1 VATKKARA
9 VRVVRPGL
17 VRITEGG
24 KVEHYAVKPIANE
37 LGGRAFEVRKVSEA
51 QPYHV
56 RIGRERS
63 CECLAFCRRLRCRH
77 VEALVALDAA
87 GKI

>member
-17 VRITEGG
+17 VRITEDGV
-24 KVEHYAVKPIANE
+24 VEHYAVKPIANE
-37 LGGRAFEVRKVSEA
+37 LGGRAFSMRKTSEV

-56 RIGRERS
+56 LIGRERS
-63 CECLAFCRRLRCRH
+63 CGCMSFCRRMRCRH
-77 VEALVALDAA
+77 VEALTALDAA